1 MPKFSVPAF
10 RYLQLAS
17 ISLHYLHRVFSTA
30 LTSCSHVRPP
40 VNVPVRITQ
49 SSKVSENMDHLTSC
63 LDSEETGPEAASL
76 QPPTAAGAA
85 GQTTPAPGLMDVAAD
100 LDSDSDQ
107 GSSSAVRAT
116 CA

>member
-49 SSKVSENMDHLTSC
+49 SSKVSDNMDHLTSC

-85 GQTTPAPGLMDVAAD
+85 GQTTPAPGLMDGAAD
-100 LDSDSDQ
+100 PDSDSDK
-107 GSSSAVRAT
+107 GRSPAVRAT

>member
-49 SSKVSENMDHLTSC
+49 ASKIS
-63 LDSEETGPEAASL
+63 ETGPEAASL

-85 GQTTPAPGLMDVAAD
+85 GQTTPAPGLMDGAAD
-100 LDSDSDQ
+100 PDSDSDK
-107 GSSSAVRAT
+107 GRSPAVRAT